1 MNDPTGHC
9 KKQDYKDGLI
19 TDDHNNQAGE
29 LLLIPGLPNHL
40 AHVCLSTI
48 NPFLL
53 HSVCQSWRRLI
64 YTPSFPP
71 FYSLYALLSSTSSTS
86 NSVEFFCF
94 NPISSAWESLP
105 SPPPSN
111 PPLKLLHRHS
121 SFISRI
127 LPIQSVTV
135 SGRLVLIAATNDKF
149 LPALNSPLGFD
160 PLSNNWFLGPPLLT
174 PRRWCITGSADGA
187 VYVVSGVGSSY
198 RGDVARSVEKW
209 DMKTKESE
217 WNWEKMASLKDG
229 RYSREA
235 VEAVGYNGKLC
246 IVNIKG
252 NAVKEAAVYNIVSNQ
267 WEVMPE
273 GMRAGWNGP
282 AAMDDGGVMYV
293 VDETT
298 GVLSRY
304 NMVNDVWEEL
314 TESSFLKGVE
324 QIAAGRGRVC
334 AVCADGARIAVVDVV
349 NKPARI
355 WIVNPPPEMEAV
367 AVHILPRMVRSD
379 DY

>member
-1 MNDPTGHC
+1 MNAPTGVC
-9 KKQDYKDGLI
+9 KRQDRSK
-19 TDDHNNQAGE
+19 TDDNHQTHDEDQMA
-29 LLLIPGLPNHL
+29 LIPGLPNHL
-40 AHVCLSTI
+40 AHLCLSALC
-48 NPFLL
+48 PSLL
-53 HSVCQSWRRLI
+53 NSVCQSWRRFI
-64 YTPSFPP
+64 YSPSFPP
-71 FYSLYALLSSTSSTS
+71 FFSLYALLSSTSSTS

-94 NPISSAWESLP
+94 DPISLAWESLP
-105 SPPPSN
+105 SPPSN

-127 LPIQSVTV
+127 LPIQSLTV

-149 LPALNSPLGFD
+149 LPAFHRPLGFD
-160 PLSNNWFLGPPLLT
+160 PLSNKWFFGPPLLT

-187 VYVVSGVGSSY
+187 IYVVSGVGSNY

-209 DMKTKESE
+209 DMKKKETE
-217 WNWEKMASLKDG
+217 WNWQQMAALKDG

-246 IVNIKG
+246 IVNVKG
-252 NAVKEAAVYNIVSNQ
+252 NAIKEAAAYNIMTNQ

-273 GMRAGWNGP
+273 GMRGGWNGP
-282 AAMDDGGVMYV
+282 TATDDGGLMYV

-304 NMVNDVWEEL
+304 TSESDHWEEL
-314 TESSFLKGVE
+314 IESEFLKGAD

-349 NKPARI
+349 DKPARI
-355 WIVNPPPEMEAV
+355 WIVNPPPKMEAV
-367 AVHILPRMVRSD
+367 AVHILPRMIRP
-379 DY
+379 DYD